1 VATRASDLLA
11 VVHAQPG
18 VTRAAAAR
26 TLGVG
31 TGASTELVGR
41 LTEAALLAER
51 PAPPSGSRGR
61 PTRVL
66 GAHPAGPLVLAVEIT
81 HAAWRVDVVEL
92 GGGAVDGEASGL
104 DQTAWPSVSEDVV
117 GAVEELRARHGA
129 RIRGLG
135 AAVPGTV
142 SHDLRLDSVPLGWH
156 DVDLRRLWPG
166 APVLVAGNDATLAA
180 SAESRRGAAADASVV
195 LHLRVEVG
203 LGGAVVD
210 HGVALTGATGAGGEF
225 GHMPFGDPAV
235 VCGCGA
241 RGCWGTGVDGSA
253 LARLLGRGEPDDPV
267 AYARDL
273 LRRPDRDARERG
285 AVDAVAAALG
295 RGAAGLVNG
304 LDADVVTL
312 GGLGV
317 DLLEAAPDALH
328 DAYVAGLMA
337 YRRSAPPPVVAA
349 ALGDE
354 GPVVGAADL
363 AWDALI
369 PTLA

>member
-1 VATRASDLLA
+1 MGTRATDLLA
-11 VVHAQPG
+11 VVHARPG
-18 VTRAAAAR
+18 TTRAAAAR

-31 TGASTELVGR
+31 TGAATELVGR
-41 LTEAALLAER
+41 LVAAGLLGER
-51 PAPPSGSRGR
+51 PAPPSGARGR
-61 PTRVL
+61 PTTVL
-66 GAHPAGPLVLAVEIT
+66 DAHPAGPLVLAVELT

-92 GGGAVDGEASGL
+92 GGRVVDREAATLG
-104 DQTAWPSVSEDVV
+104 DTAWSVVSGQVQAAV
-117 GAVEELRARHGA
+117 GRLRARHGDRVRA
-129 RIRGLG
+129 LG

-142 SHDLRLDSVPLGWH
+142 AHDLRLDSVPLGWH
-156 DVDLRRLWPG
+156 DVDLRGLWPE

-225 GHMPFGDPAV
+225 GHMPFGDPGI
-235 VCGCGA
+235 VCPCGA
-241 RGCWGTGVDGSA
+241 RGCWGTAVDGSA
-253 LARLLGRGEPDDPV
+253 LARLLRAPEPGDPV
-267 AYARDL
+267 AYARGLLGRADL
-273 LRRPDRDARERG
+273 GADER
-285 AVDAVAAALG
+285 AAVAAVAVALG

-312 GGLGV
+312 GGLAV
-317 DLLEAAPDALH
+317 DLQRTAGEDLQR
-328 DAYVAGLMA
+328 AYVAGLMA
-337 YRRSAPPPVVAA
+337 HRRRDPPPVVPA
-349 ALGDE
+349 ALGEE

>member
-1 VATRASDLLA
+1 MSSRATEMLA
-11 VVHAQPG
+11 AVHAHPG

-26 TLGVG
+26 AVHVG
-31 TGASTELVGR
+31 TGAATELVGR
-41 LTEAALLAER
+41 LSRAGLLSEV

-61 PTRVL
+61 PTTVL
-66 GAHPAGPLVLAVEIT
+66 TAHPDGPLVLAVEIT
-81 HAAWRVDVVEL
+81 HAAWRVDVVGL
-92 GGGAVDGEASGL
+92 GGQVVDRAWSELADTGWPAVRAL
-104 DQTAWPSVSEDVV
+104 VT
-117 GAVEELRARHGA
+117 GAVEDLRARHGDRVQA
-129 RIRGLG
+129 LG

-142 SHDLRLDSVPLGWH
+142 SRDLRLDSVPLGWH
-156 DVDLRRLWPG
+156 DVDLRSLWPA
-166 APVLVAGNDATLAA
+166 APLLVAANDATLAA
-180 SAESRRGAAADASVV
+180 SAESRRGAATDAAVV

-241 RGCWGTGVDGSA
+241 RGCWGTAVDGSA
-253 LARLLGRGEPDDPV
+253 LARLLGTREPAEPV

-273 LRRPDRDARERG
+273 LGRSDPDERERT
-285 AVDAVAAALG
+285 AVAAVAVALG
-295 RGAAGLVNG
+295 RGTAGLVNG
-304 LDADVVTL
+304 LDPDVVTL

-317 DLLEAAPDALH
+317 DLLRAAPEELH
-328 DAYVAGLMA
+328 EAYVAGLMA
-337 YRRSAPPPVVAA
+337 HRRAAPPPLVPA